1 MGLSPT
7 AASFQLTPDQRTVL
21 DTVDRFARQHFY
33 PLAERMDR
41 EEWWPPE
48 ALPRLGQAGFLGVT
62 VPQELG
68 GAGMDVL
75 TSGLVG
81 QAISRWNHALGLSF
95 LAHENLCLNNIHR
108 SANEALKKKYL
119 PGLCAGTSIGC
130 LALTEP
136 GAGSD
141 LLGSMSTTARRDGD
155 HFVLNGNKLY
165 ITNGPVADVV
175 LIYARMADGP
185 SKGGLSAFIIEKD
198 FPGYRVAQKLEKM
211 GFRGSPTGELVLED
225 CRIPVENLVGE
236 EGRGHRNLMGG
247 LDIER
252 ATIAPIALG
261 IAERAMQLTIAH
273 AKQRRQFG
281 KAIGQFG
288 MIKAKLAQMY
298 VRLETMRTFIYRTLE
313 ACNQL
318 ESGAGGKGD
327 IHALTAG
334 SILYA
339 SESLKEILDEAVQIH
354 GGIGCMWEAEINR
367 LYRANKVLE
376 IGAGTNEIR
385 QLVISQ
391 ELLR

>member
-1 MGLSPT
+1 MGSTPS
-7 AASFQLTPDQRTVL
+7 AAFQLTPDQQTVL
-21 DTVDRFARQHFY
+21 DTVDRFARQHLY
-33 PLAERMDR
+33 PLAEQMDR
-41 EEWWPPE
+41 DEWWPPE
-48 ALPRLGQAGFLGVT
+48 AFPRLGEAGFLGVT

-68 GAGMDVL
+68 GAGMDVM
-75 TSGLVG
+75 TSGLVE
-81 QAISRWNHALGLSF
+81 QAISRWNHALGFSF
-95 LAHENLCLNNIHR
+95 LGHENLCLNNIAR
-108 SANEALKKKYL
+108 CANDEQKKKYL
-119 PGLCAGTSIGC
+119 PGMCAGTSIGC

-141 LLGSMSTTARRDGD
+141 LLGSMSASARRDGD
-155 HFVLNGNKLY
+155 HYVLNGTKIY

-175 LIYARMADGP
+175 LLYARMADGR

-225 CRIPVENLVGE
+225 CRVPVANLVGE
-236 EGRGHRNLMGG
+236 EGKGHRNLMGG

-252 ATIAPIALG
+252 AMMAPIALG
-261 IAERAMQLTIAH
+261 IAERAMELTIAH
-273 AKQRRQFG
+273 AKERRQFG
-281 KAIGQFG
+281 KPIGNMG
-288 MIKAKLAQMY
+288 MIRAKMAQMY
-298 VRLETMRTFIYRTLE
+298 VRLETMRTFVYRALA
-313 ACNQL
+313 ACNEL
-318 ESGAGGKGD
+318 EQGQGGKGD

-334 SILYA
+334 SMLYA

-354 GGIGCMWEAEINR
+354 GGIGCMWESEINR

-391 ELLR
+391 ELMR